1 MIKLKKYIAV
11 IACILWMCFIFYNS
25 TRSGFESNTLS
36 YSVVNN
42 IRQSK
47 NAIINEY
54 KQNNEGVNSGWTS
67 SNDEKTVKTVLPKT
81 KKDNTLNL
89 ILRKN
94 AHGFEYLVLSIL
106 LSIAFI
112 LNGRDLKSNTINI
125 LFISLFYA
133 VTDEFHQIFV
143 IGRTSSVEDVLID
156 FAGALIGLLIVSIA
170 TRQHPH
176 SVD

>member
-1 MIKLKKYIAV
+1 
-11 IACILWMCFIFYNS
+11 MCFIFYNS

-54 KQNNEGVNSGWTS
+54 KQNNDNVNNSGTS
-67 SNDEKTVKTVLPKT
+67 SNAEKTVKSLLPNT

-89 ILRKN
+89 VLRKN

-106 LSIAFI
+106 LSIAFVVK
-112 LNGRDLKSNTINI
+112 GRDHKSNTINI

-143 IGRTSSVEDVLID
+143 KGSTSSVEDVLID
-156 FAGALIGLLIVSIA
+156 FAGALIGLLIVRLFMSNA
-170 TRQHPH
+170 TRQHPNN
-176 SVD
+176 SKERGIKY